1 MFVVLLAV
9 VGLGVVWIQFAY
21 LADIPT
27 IPEGASLWAVRR
39 TPGMTFLDRDGAVIA
54 TRGARY
60 GARVTLADLPAY
72 VPRAFLAAE
81 DRRFYSHGPVDLLA
95 VLRAARRDVTAG
107 KALEGGSTLSQ
118 QLARTLFLTSDHTL
132 KRKVQEAVLASR
144 LEDMLGKDQ
153 VLELYLN
160 RTYFG
165 DGAYGLDAAARTYF
179 GKGAAQLNLPE
190 AAALAALP
198 NAPTRLALNND
209 MAGAWA
215 RAGRIL
221 TTMGQEGWISPA
233 DETAALAAP
242 PVLAP
247 AAAGEGDWGYV
258 LDEAALE
265 AGGLSGGASDLVVR
279 LTIAPKL
286 QQAAVATVRE
296 VIESEGVKR
305 GATQGAL
312 VALAPDGAILAM
324 VGGLDHDKSAFNRAT
339 QARRQPGSAFKVFV
353 YGAAI
358 ERGVMPADK
367 RQDAPV
373 NLGRWSPTDYGGRYA
388 GVMTVEQALARSINT
403 ISVRLTLE
411 EGPDQVA
418 AFARRCGLSG
428 IPVNPGPSIALG
440 AYEVTLLGLAGAY
453 QVFQTG
459 GGRTTPYL
467 ISQIATTGG
476 NILFSRPP
484 SAPVPVYDPLY
495 ASRMVR
501 MMETVITAGTG
512 TGANIGRP
520 EAGKTGTSQNYR
532 DAWFVGFTPDLLAG
546 VWVGSDNDRP
556 MAGVTG
562 GEIPARIWRAFMTIA
577 EKSTPASD
585 FTWLVPDT
593 QPEPTLDQ
601 TNPGGAY
608 EDEPPVVDGAEAGPS
623 PGRGQLAI
631 DDPSG
636 DAAARQSEGDDDAP
650 PADDPP
656 PPRVHR
662 RSQGYDEA
670 PPAEDPPPP
679 WRSPPH
685 RSPPAV
691 REVLPGNGYDTG
703 GRDRGDPDE
712 SGPPS

>member
-1 MFVVLLAV
+1 
-9 VGLGVVWIQFAY
+9 VWFQAAY
-21 LADIPT
+21 LSNIPDIPDSS
-27 IPEGASLWAVRR
+27 SLWAVRR
-39 TPGMTFLDRDGAVIA
+39 SPGMTFLDRNGAVIA

-60 GARVTLADLPAY
+60 GARVTLAELPPY

-95 VLRAARRDVTAG
+95 ILRAARRDLTAG

-118 QLARTLFLTSDHTL
+118 QLARTLFLTSDHTVR
-132 KRKVQEAVLASR
+132 RKIQEAVLASR
-144 LEDMLGKDQ
+144 LEDMLGKDR

-179 GKGAAQLNLPE
+179 GKTAAQLTLPE

-215 RAGRIL
+215 RASRIL
-221 TTMGQEGWISPA
+221 VIMGQEGWITTA
-233 DETAALAAP
+233 DESAALAAP

-247 AAAGEGDWGYV
+247 AANGEGDWGYV

-265 AGGLSGGASDLVVR
+265 AGGLAVGASDLVVR
-279 LTIAPKL
+279 LTIEPKL
-286 QQAAVATVRE
+286 QQTAVSTVRQI
-296 VIESEGVKR
+296 IESDGTRR

-312 VALAPDGAILAM
+312 VSLAPDGAILAL
-324 VGGLDHDKSAFNRAT
+324 VGGLDHDKSAFDRAT

-358 ERGVMPADK
+358 ERGVLPTDL

-373 NLGRWSPTDYGGRYA
+373 SLGHWNPTDYGGRYSGA
-388 GVMTVEQALARSINT
+388 MTVEQALARSINT
-403 ISVRLTLE
+403 VSVRLTLE

-418 AFARRCGLSG
+418 AFARRCGLTG
-428 IPVNPGPSIALG
+428 IPTNPGPSIALG

-459 GGRTTPYL
+459 GGKTTPYL
-467 ISQIATTGG
+467 ISQISTTGG
-476 NILFSRPP
+476 DVLFSRPP
-484 SAPVPVYDPLY
+484 SAPVPVYNPLY

-512 TGANIGRP
+512 TAANIGRP
-520 EAGKTGTSQNYR
+520 AAGKTGTSQNFR
-532 DAWFVGFTPDLLAG
+532 DAWFVGFTPDLLTG

-562 GEIPARIWRAFMTIA
+562 GELPARIWRAFMTVA
-577 EKSTPASD
+577 EKSVPVTD
-585 FTWLVPDT
+585 FTWLVPDA
-593 QPEPTLDQ
+593 QPEPGLDQ
-601 TNPGGAY
+601 TNSTGVY
-608 EDEPPVVDGAEAGPS
+608 EDEPPVIDSTVAGPS
-623 PGRGQLAI
+623 QGRGQVAI
-631 DDPSG
+631 DQPSDG
-636 DAAARQSEGDDDAP
+636 AASSQGEAYDDSP
-650 PADDPP
+650 PTDDPP
-656 PPRVHR
+656 PPRPSHR
-662 RSQGYDEA
+662 RNQ
-670 PPAEDPPPP
+670 
-679 WRSPPH
+679 
-685 RSPPAV
+685 PAV
-691 REVLPGNGYDTG
+691 REALPGNGYDA
-703 GRDRGDPDE
+703 
-712 SGPPS
+712 SGPVRDGDADSSGADPPR